1 MTEQGAGTMEN
12 STESVAKPAARK
24 LRWYQ
29 FSLRSLLVAVTLF
42 GIACSWFAVKMGQAN
57 RQKKAVEA
65 LLKSGGIVYY
75 DYQYDDSGSLS
86 KAFFVGKATPPGPT
100 WLRQWLGDDFVTNA
114 VNLLPERITDA
125 DLEHLKDLPRLKAI
139 SLHSSKITDDG
150 LKRIKALG
158 QLETLDL
165 QSTEITD
172 AGLETL
178 KEFPALKWL
187 SLFNTKITDAGL
199 KKLQGLTNLQVLDLS
214 ETEVSDSGLENIEGL
229 IHLKVL
235 RLDHTNVTDAG
246 LVHLQGLSQL
256 EILYLANAKV
266 SDEGVENLRK
276 ALPKL
281 EIVRDN
287 NRHSRPTNNFRD

>member
-1 MTEQGAGTMEN
+1 MPPLRLAPRYGYNLTKQGAGMMEN
-12 STESVAKPAARK
+12 SSESVAKPAARK

-57 RQKKAVEA
+57 RQKKAVEV
-65 LLKSGGIVYY
+65 LLKSGGNVFY
-75 DYQYDDSGSLS
+75 DYQYDASGSLT
-86 KAFFVGKATPPGPT
+86 KAFFAGKATPPGPT
-100 WLRQWLGDDFVTNA
+100 WLRQWLGDDFFTNA
-114 VNLLPERITDA
+114 VGLHPNRTTDA

-150 LKRIKALG
+150 LNRIKALS

-178 KEFPALKWL
+178 KEIPSLK
-187 SLFNTKITDAGL
+187 SLCLFDTKITDAGL
-199 KKLQGLTNLQVLDLS
+199 KNLQGLIELHYLILND
-214 ETEVSDSGLENIEGL
+214 TEISDSGLEYTKGL

-235 RLDHTNVTDAG
+235 RLDNTNVTDAG
-246 LVHLQGLSQL
+246 LPHLRGLSQL
-256 EILYLANAKV
+256 EFLYLRNTKV
-266 SDEGVENLRK
+266 TDVGVENLHK

-281 EIVRDN
+281 KIERY
-287 NRHSRPTNNFRD
+287 